1 MTPRIS
7 DSVET
12 AVGSSSA
19 VIGLAMDATQ
29 PLGVALYS
37 YVANVASWIAQGAT
51 PTAVAGSGSMYVPAG
66 VQVTIDGSLGAG
78 LAVIDDGSAGKCS
91 LTPLV
96 G

>member
-7 DSVET
+7 ESVET

-19 VIGLAMDATQ
+19 AIGLTMDTADGT
-29 PLGVALYS
+29 GVALYL
-37 YVANVASWIAQGAT
+37 YVANVASWIAQGAS
-51 PTAVAGSGSMYVPAG
+51 PTASAGSGSMYVPAG
-66 VQVTIDGSLGAG
+66 AQIIIDGALGAS

-96 G
+96 S